1 MAPTDT
7 VAIPVGAIQGK
18 ELWLTG
24 TFRYANT
31 YPDAVE
37 LVASGG
43 VDLDAI
49 VSGSYSLDEVQQAL
63 THAKKHPADM
73 KVMVRP

>member
-1 MAPTDT
+1 
-7 VAIPVGAIQGK
+7 
-18 ELWLTG
+18 
-24 TFRYANT
+24 
-31 YPDAVE
+31 
-37 LVASGG
+37 

-49 VSGSYSLDEVQQAL
+49 VSASYSLDEVQQAL